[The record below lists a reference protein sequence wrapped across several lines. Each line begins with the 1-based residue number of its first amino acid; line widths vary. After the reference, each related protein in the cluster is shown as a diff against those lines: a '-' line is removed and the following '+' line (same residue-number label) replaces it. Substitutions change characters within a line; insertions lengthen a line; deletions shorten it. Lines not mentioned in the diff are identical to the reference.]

1 MDTVNS
7 FNQLTPPE
15 AERLALLAEECAEVI
30 HAVGKILR
38 HGYASSNPDDTNRHV
53 PSNRGTLTKELG
65 DLSAAVWLLVANR
78 DVEHHAV
85 KHHERAKLKNVK
97 QYLHYIHN
105 GL

>member
-38 HGYASSNPDDTNRHV
+38 HGYASVNPTEPYPNPD
-53 PSNRGTLTKELG
+53 NRGTLTKELG